1 MRNFFEQLNPKSF
14 QISCILACLFG
25 DLSFAAYIYQIFS
38 NKKAYME
45 TFNLIRGPLKESF
58 KQQGLVLP
66 PNIEHEFFQV
76 MIQTLML
83 VLSLFILAHGLIYFF
98 YWIKKRFAFLYI
110 RFMAILGA
118 FGALMFCFGSSQNG
132 VVWPIFFFCVFLAY
146 IFVLS
151 GTHYFP
157 ISNKSNQE

>member
-1 MRNFFEQLNPKSF
+1 MRNFFDKLNPKSF
-14 QISCILACLFG
+14 QITCILACLFG
-25 DLSFAAYIYQIFS
+25 DLSFATYIYQIFS

-45 TFNLIRGPLKESF
+45 TFNLIKGPLKESF

-83 VLSLFILAHGLIYFF
+83 ALSLFILAHGLIYFF
-98 YWIKKRFAFLYI
+98 YWLKKGCISYI
-110 RFMAILGA
+110 RFTFLGA
-118 FGALMFCFGSSQNG
+118 FGALIFCFEALKMEFSADL
-132 VVWPIFFFCVFLAY
+132 FLLRVSCY

-151 GTHYFP
+151 QTHYFP
-157 ISNKSNQE
+157 ISRKSNQE